1 MAVFERT
8 QIKLPEIVQDGK
20 EKESMFTVT
29 FQRKRKDSGIFI
41 VSHVAP
47 LTRKQLQINAKKY
60 WKNVLL
66 QFKSVKIWKEIRR
79 EFMELKEKA
88 DREEIVPITRRRSKT
103 WGGSELLHRQK
114 MTKNVLEPKACSEEF
129 RSCFLTSGEVL
140 DGDDEELEE
149 VEGECTEYVTLPEI
163 RMRSN
168 SCGSRPRQMALI
180 KNNAGKIIFKHTI
193 TFY

>member
-8 QIKLPEIVQDGK
+8 QIKLPEIVQDGQ

-29 FQRKRKDSGIFI
+29 FQRKRKDCGIFI

-79 EFMELKEKA
+79 ELMELKEKA
-88 DREEIVPITRRRSKT
+88 DREDIVPIARRRSKT

-114 MTKNVLEPKACSEEF
+114 MTKKVLEPKACSEEF
-129 RSCFLTSGEVL
+129 RSCFLTSGEVI
-140 DGDDEELEE
+140 DGEDENEEVDEE
-149 VEGECTEYVTLPEI
+149 CKEYVTLPEI

-168 SCGSRPRQMALI
+168 SCGSRHRQMALR
-180 KNNAGKIIFKHTI
+180 KLNAGKIIFKHTI
-193 TFY
+193 TLY